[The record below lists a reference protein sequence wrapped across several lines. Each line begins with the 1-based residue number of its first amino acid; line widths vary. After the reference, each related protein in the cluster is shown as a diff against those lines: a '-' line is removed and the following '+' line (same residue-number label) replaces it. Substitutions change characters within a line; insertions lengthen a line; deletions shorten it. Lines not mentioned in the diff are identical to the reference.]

1 MAADESKII
10 ERCQKGDIAEFG
22 KVYDSYIN
30 PIYTFVYYRTHH
42 TQTAEDIVST
52 VFLKALKN
60 ISQYS
65 PEQGSFSS
73 WLYRI
78 ARNTVIDH
86 YRTSK
91 TEVDI
96 GDVWDLQ
103 TKEDIP
109 KDVDTKNKLK
119 EVAQYLEKLKP
130 EQRDIVV
137 MRLWDGLSYKEI
149 AEIMNKSEASCKMAF
164 SRTMTTLR
172 KDMPLAVFVTFL
184 LVNRFIG

>member
-22 KVYDSYIN
+22 KLYDSYIT
-30 PIYTFVYYRTHH
+30 PIYKFVYYRTHH
-42 TQTAEDIVST
+42 TQTAEDLVST

-65 PEQGSFSS
+65 SEAGSFSS

-91 TEVDI
+91 TEIDI
-96 GDVWDLQ
+96 EDVWDLQ
-103 TKEDIP
+103 TNEDIP
-109 KDVDTKNKLK
+109 KDLDTKNKLK
-119 EVAQYLEKLKP
+119 DISEYITKLKP
-130 EQRDIVV
+130 EQRDIIV

-149 AEIMNKSEASCKMAF
+149 AEIMQKSEASCKMTF
-164 SRTMTTLR
+164 SRTMATLR
-172 KDMPLAVFVTFL
+172 KDMPLALFVTFL
-184 LVNRFIG
+184 TLNRFIG